1 MSDDRVTTYLSYAL
15 AAAHRAIHADLSRRL
30 KDEGVQVEAWRIMEA
45 IDAER
50 TITMGHL
57 AEKVLLAPP
66 TLSKMVDR
74 MVADGLVQRQ
84 IAPQDLRQVHLVLS
98 AYGQSIRDRLRRV
111 AQDHETA
118 LLASLGADRA
128 AALHAML
135 MDLVDLASPTD
146 RQAEP
151 PPAGQGAAR
160 LI

>member
-84 IAPQDLRQVHLVLS
+84 IAPEDQRQVHLVLS
-98 AYGQSIRDRLRRV
+98 VYGQTTRDRLRRL

-135 MDLVDLASPTD
+135 RDLADLASPPE
-146 RQAEP
+146 RPAEAR
-151 PPAGQGAAR
+151 PASLAAR
-160 LI
+160 LS